1 MSDERR
7 SGERPLSSALKRE
20 LNEAQRV
27 TLAEL
32 ERFGWELKFIR
43 RKPFQ
48 DSIPVVFDADRKS
61 FAVLRTNGTLDEHPG
76 FDIRK

>member
-1 MSDERR
+1 MAEERR

-20 LNEAQRV
+20 LNEAQRMA
-27 TLAEL
+27 LGEL

-48 DSIPVVFDADRKS
+48 DSIPVVFDADRKN
-61 FAVLRTNGTLDEHPG
+61 FAVLRKDGTLDEHPG
-76 FDIRK
+76 FEIRK